1 MKNGAQ
7 FLGRFLLDRRG
18 ATPRILEVRDH
29 LHGVYL
35 LTSEAEALLLCAD
48 MLGDRIG
55 DIFPSRERAERAL
68 AQVVA
73 SMGPRVRFLQAANER
88 ETSIRGAERRNTIEP
103 VNAKPPGTEDLA
115 HFALQESSNSG
126 PAFVDLVSAVLDLSD
141 ENTRILQAMVNSRA
155 YGRRSFTEGLLAGH
169 EVSAINLIDA
179 QAAAGVDYQLL
190 VDAITEM
197 KRANLLEVVQD
208 AIALD
213 QPEIARFWIVV
224 NPDCVDVLASGSTPI
239 GLVA

>member
-68 AQVVA
+68 AQVMA
-73 SMGPRVRFLQAANER
+73 SMGSRVRFLQAANER
-88 ETSIRGAERRNTIEP
+88 ETSIRGAERRKKIEP
-103 VNAKPPGTEDLA
+103 VNAQPSNAEDKVNFVWQA
-115 HFALQESSNSG
+115 SPRSD

-141 ENTRILQAMVNSRA
+141 ENTRILQAMVNSPA
-155 YGRRSFTEGLLAGH
+155 YAQRSFTEGLLAGH
-169 EVSAINLIDA
+169 GAPAINLIDA
-179 QAAAGVDYQLL
+179 QAAAEVDYQLL
-190 VDAITEM
+190 VDSITEM

-208 AIALD
+208 VIAPG
-213 QPEIARFWIVV
+213 QPEIARFWVVV